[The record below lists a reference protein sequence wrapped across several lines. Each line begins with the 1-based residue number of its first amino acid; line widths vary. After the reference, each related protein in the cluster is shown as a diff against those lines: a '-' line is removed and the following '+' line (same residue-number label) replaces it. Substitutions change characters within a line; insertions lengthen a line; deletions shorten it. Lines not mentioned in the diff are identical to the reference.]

1 MPTLPDPAN
10 SPEADTGPEASAAP
24 ALVKVPDLKGEN
36 AAVAADELRKLGFT
50 NIQFGSQDE
59 DDKVVILPS
68 NWTVTKQSAKADKS
82 LPSVSL
88 IVLTC
93 TKAS

>member
-1 MPTLPDPAN
+1 M
-10 SPEADTGPEASAAP
+10 
-24 ALVKVPDLKGEN
+24 
-36 AAVAADELRKLGFT
+36 AADELRKLGFT